1 MLALRK
7 FYFSCLVIIKISE
20 EMKMLTKEIVMMNLE
35 NRIALL
41 SNRDPVGNARL
52 INKAKRRLRRMR
64 ESV

>member
-1 MLALRK
+1 LGLRE
-7 FYFSCLVIIKISE
+7 SLINICLVNVISE

-64 ESV
+64 ESA

>member
-1 MLALRK
+1 LGLRE
-7 FYFSCLVIIKISE
+7 SLINICLVNIISE
-20 EMKMLTKEIVMMNLE
+20 EMKMLTKEIMMMNLE

-64 ESV
+64 ASA

>member
-1 MLALRK
+1 LGLRE
-7 FYFSCLVIIKISE
+7 SLINICLVNIISE

-64 ESV
+64 ESD

>member
-1 MLALRK
+1 LGLRE
-7 FYFSCLVIIKISE
+7 SLINICLVNIISE

-35 NRIALL
+35 NRITLL

-64 ESV
+64 ESD

>member
-1 MLALRK
+1 
-7 FYFSCLVIIKISE
+7 
-20 EMKMLTKEIVMMNLE
+20 MKMLTKEIVMMNLE

-64 ESV
+64 ESD